1 MINKNQQR
9 KWAYQQRSQQKNK
22 EVVSNRIC
30 TAFIGLAEYQAAKTV
45 MWYVDCRSEVRT
57 LTNLK
62 QQLQTTKKIV
72 VPFCTQDE
80 KGNNQL
86 GLWHLESMDEL
97 EPGTWGIL
105 EPPKS
110 RWNEKNKR
118 LETKELDVIMVPG
131 VAFDK
136 QGGRLG
142 NGGGYY
148 DRLLQQVRADT
159 ALHAVCFECQLLPE
173 IIMDE
178 HDIYMNKIIT
188 EKDVYTGKGR

>member
-9 KWAYQQRSQQKNK
+9 QWAYQQRSQQKEK
-22 EVVSNRIC
+22 ETVSNRIC
-30 TAFIGLAEYQAAKTV
+30 TAFISLTEYQAAETV

-57 LTNLK
+57 LANLK
-62 QQLQTTKKIV
+62 QQLQTEKTIV
-72 VPFCTQDE
+72 VPFCTQDD

-86 GLWHLESMDEL
+86 GLWHLHSLDEL

-105 EPPKS
+105 EPPKR
-110 RWNEKNKR
+110 RWYEKSKQIDV
-118 LETKELDVIMVPG
+118 KALDVIMVPG

-142 NGGGYY
+142 NGAGYY
-148 DRLLQQVRADT
+148 DRLLQQVRPDT
-159 ALHAVCFECQLLPE
+159 ALNAVCFECQLLPE

-178 HDIYMNKIIT
+178 HDVFMDKVIT
-188 EKDVYTGKGR
+188 EKGIYLGKGR